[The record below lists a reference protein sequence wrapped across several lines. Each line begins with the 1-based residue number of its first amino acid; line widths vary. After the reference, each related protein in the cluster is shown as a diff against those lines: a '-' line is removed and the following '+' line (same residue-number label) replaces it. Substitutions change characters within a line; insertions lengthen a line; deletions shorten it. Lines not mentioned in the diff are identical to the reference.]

1 MKLFNLLKG
10 NETKNIDSSLPVYR
24 VEWKRITEEYL
35 TGTAFKCELATRFFT
50 NKEEAEEF
58 AYQLEQSH
66 KLLET
71 KCSANLVKIKKEK
84 DGGLWKIK

>member
-1 MKLFNLLKG
+1 MKIFNLLKG

-24 VEWKRITEEYL
+24 VEWKRITGEYL
-35 TGTAFKCELATRFFT
+35 TGTSFNCELATRFFT

-58 AYQLEQSH
+58 AYQLNQAH

-71 KCSANLVKIKKEK
+71 KCFTNLVKIKKEK
-84 DGGLWKIK
+84 DGGL

>member
-1 MKLFNLLKG
+1 MKIFNLLKG
-10 NETKNIDSSLPVYR
+10 NETKNIGSSLPVYR

-35 TGTAFKCELATRFFT
+35 TGNAFECELATRFFT

-58 AYQLEQSH
+58 AYQLNQAH

-71 KCSANLVKIKKEK
+71 KGYENFIKIKKEK
-84 DGGLWKIK
+84 DGGL